1 MNKELYDNYLTNFK
15 KTLWNKCL
23 ENSVFD
29 NIPES
34 EIENIKTI
42 FENTIENH
50 KIQIL
55 QNDNNNSMIDILL
68 RTINTEIHSKK
79 LTKKNQF
86 DNALTEKQN
95 EYKELLN
102 NTPPETPNFSDN
114 TQDEPINNENLDAL
128 IQEQIK
134 SRELT
139 LPPSKELTNEIN
151 NITEEN
157 IIVSENNYPLQPP
170 PINMKIESNYSNQNI
185 DLKHFE
191 KLENIEKEITQIK
204 EILHK
209 QNIILEKI
217 VGSQVLLLKNKIK

>member
-15 KTLWNKCL
+15 KNLWNKCL
-23 ENSVFD
+23 ENSIFD
-29 NIPES
+29 NIPDS

-68 RTINTEIHSKK
+68 RTINNEISSNK

-86 DNALTEKQN
+86 DNALTEKQH

-114 TQDEPINNENLDAL
+114 TQDEPINNDNLDAL

-139 LPPSKELTNEIN
+139 LPPSKEPSNELN

-157 IIVSENNYPLQPP
+157 IIVSEDNYPLEPP
-170 PINMKIESNYSNQNI
+170 PINMNIESNYSNQNI
-185 DLKHFE
+185 NFKYFE

-209 QNIILEKI
+209 QNTILEKI
-217 VGSQVLLLKNKIK
+217 VVSQVLLLKNKIK